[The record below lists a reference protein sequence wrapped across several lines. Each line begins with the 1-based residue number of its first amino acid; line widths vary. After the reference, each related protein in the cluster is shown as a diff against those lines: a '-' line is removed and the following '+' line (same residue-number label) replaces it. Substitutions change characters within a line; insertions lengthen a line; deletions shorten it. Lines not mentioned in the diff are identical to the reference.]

1 MKTVGVVREQTAAE
15 PSACSEL
22 PALAPEA
29 AGEDRVGTRNRVAR
43 LILANGPST
52 AADLATRLGLTP
64 AGVRRHLDA
73 LLAEHLIEAR
83 EQRVYGHRGR
93 GRPAKVF
100 ALTSEGRAVFHHTY
114 DDMAIDALRF
124 IEETGGDEA
133 VGAFAR
139 RRFSGLADRYAET
152 LAAADPADRPRL
164 LAEALSADG
173 YAASLRA
180 PGSTERSV
188 SRGASG
194 TAVSEPN
201 AVSEAKAV
209 SGPKA
214 ASGKNAGP
222 GAKLAL
228 GEQLCQHHCPVQ
240 HVAERFPQLCEAETQ
255 VFAELLGT
263 HVQRLATIAHG
274 DGVCTTFIPAASVA
288 STGTSTGGRPASV
301 PEPSTSEGEPAV

>member
-1 MKTVGVVREQTAAE
+1 VKTVGVVREQAAAE

-43 LILANGPST
+43 LILANGAST
-52 AADLATRLGLTP
+52 AADLAARLGLTP

-73 LLAEHLIEAR
+73 LLAENLIEAH

-100 ALTSEGRAVFHHTY
+100 ALTSEGRAVFHHAY

-124 IEETGGDEA
+124 IEQTGGDEA
-133 VGAFAR
+133 LGAFAR
-139 RRFSGLADRYAET
+139 RRFSGLADRYAAT
-152 LAAADPADRPRL
+152 LAAADQADRPRL

-173 YAASLRA
+173 YAASLRV
-180 PGSTERSV
+180 PGSADRPAA
-188 SRGASG
+188 RAASG
-194 TAVSEPN
+194 TAVSEPK
-201 AVSEAKAV
+201 AVSEAKPA
-209 SGPKA
+209 SGTKPV
-214 ASGKNAGP
+214 SGKNAGP

-274 DGVCTTFIPAASVA
+274 DGVCTTFIPAAAVTPSA
-288 STGTSTGGRPASV
+288 TPTAGRPA
-301 PEPSTSEGEPAV
+301 PTPAPSTSEGESAV